1 MQYATETATQTRHA
15 HQDIIDR
22 LCEPQASISPKY
34 FYDLL
39 GSRLFE
45 LITLLPEYYPTRTE
59 RSVMREHASAIAAAV
74 GLGGTLID
82 LGAGNCEKAE
92 ALFDTLRPRQYVAL
106 DISADFIQQA
116 VAGLRRRHP
125 SIDICAVGA
134 DLSQPFDLPPAVH
147 AHQRTFFYPG
157 SSIGNF
163 DPPEALAL
171 LRRIRQLCGGEGGLL
186 IGVDLVKDTVVLE
199 SAYDDEL
206 GVTAAFNLNLLN
218 HVNRLLESDF
228 HPRDWLHRARY
239 ARNQSRIEMY
249 LEARRELS
257 VNWPGGQRTFAAGER
272 IHTENSYK
280 YTLTDFENLLKHAGF
295 SHTRSWT
302 DTRHWFGVCH
312 ATV

>member
-1 MQYATETATQTRHA
+1 MQYATETRHP
-15 HQDIIDR
+15 HQDIVDR
-22 LCEPQASISPKY
+22 LCETQASISPKY
-34 FYDLL
+34 FYDML

-59 RSVMREHASAIAAAV
+59 HQVMREHAPAIADAV

-106 DISADFIQQA
+106 DISTDFIQQA
-116 VAGLRRRHP
+116 AAGLRRRHP

-134 DLSQPFDLPPAVH
+134 DLSRAFELPPAVH
-147 AHQRTFFYPG
+147 PNQRTFFYPG

-163 DPPEALAL
+163 DPPDALAL
-171 LRRIRQLCGGEGGLL
+171 LQRVGKLCGPSGGLL
-186 IGVDLVKDTVVLE
+186 IGVDLVKDATLLE
-199 SAYDDEL
+199 AAYDDEL
-206 GVTAAFNLNLLN
+206 GVTAAFNLNLLK
-218 HVNRLLESDF
+218 HVNHLLDSDF
-228 HPRDWLHRARY
+228 QPRDWLHRARFSH
-239 ARNQSRIEMY
+239 RHSRIEMY
-249 LEARRELS
+249 LEARRDLTVS
-257 VNWPGGQRTFAAGER
+257 WPGGRRAFACGER

-280 YTLTDFENLLKHAGF
+280 YRLNEFETLLQHAGF

-302 DTRHWFGVCH
+302 DARQWFAVCH

>member
-1 MQYATETATQTRHA
+1 MQYATETRHV

-22 LCEPQASISPKY
+22 LCDTRASISPKY

-45 LITLLPEYYPTRTE
+45 VITLLPEYYPTRTE

-92 ALFDTLRPRQYVAL
+92 AMFDMLRPRQYVAL
-106 DISADFIQQA
+106 DISTDFIQQA

-125 SIDICAVGA
+125 SIDIRAVGA
-134 DLSQPFDLPPAVH
+134 DLSHPFDLPAAVH

-171 LRRIRQLCGGEGGLL
+171 LRRIRQLCGSDGGLL
-186 IGVDLVKDTVVLE
+186 IGVDLVKDAAVLE

-218 HVNRLLESDF
+218 HVNQLLESDF
-228 HPRDWLHRARY
+228 NPRDWLHRARY
-239 ARNQSRIEMY
+239 VRNHARIEMC
-249 LEARRELS
+249 LEARKNLS
-257 VNWPGGQRTFAAGER
+257 VHWPGGCREFAAGER

-280 YTLTDFENLLKHAGF
+280 YKLADFEHLLARAGF
-295 SHTRSWT
+295 ARTCSWT
-302 DTRHWFGVCH
+302 DARHWFGVCY